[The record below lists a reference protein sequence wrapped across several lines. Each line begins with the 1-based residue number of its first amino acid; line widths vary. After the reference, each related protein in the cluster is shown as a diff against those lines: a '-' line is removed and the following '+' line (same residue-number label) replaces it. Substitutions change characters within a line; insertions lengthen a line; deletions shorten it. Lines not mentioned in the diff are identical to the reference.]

1 MSVRFSRWNSN
12 IAAQPV
18 TPDIAT
24 VAPGSLPVSLQ
35 TYIDPPEVVSQGN
48 SFLSQ
53 DSIGSAKFETRNF
66 EISTVDPT
74 NELLTGSA
82 PSAKQAGLSPVR
94 PALIGVYDIFGSSL
108 TIPAGGSTF
117 NESMRFSEFEANLSL
132 EDYRYLVNELRT
144 GNATAPIVS
153 AIEAQASSDI
163 ASVQEPLANIAK
175 LASVAENFSTQL
187 DVISHWGT
195 LKNDIESF
203 YQSYIANGFDYSPA
217 ITGLSEL
224 DSSARLSTSFI
235 EGLERSIVND
245 SQDSIIALLE
255 SRIRNEG
262 LFFDDGTIEGYSTLS
277 RMGKASICCTIL
289 SRIYGASSVGDA
301 RYTSLPL
308 AFGGNRVFE
317 SKRVG
322 GLPSNYDSIVRP
334 ALSTGSITPLQK
346 FKTEFVT
353 SFSNSVSSITRKSS
367 VVVGG
372 GRYAVDVL
380 QVVLKE
386 LVSSFPAL
394 SQPQQNPGIVVSK
407 EIGDATVIQM
417 SLKSPTNDPI
427 WCGLIRGTLL
437 TMILDKTINELQLN
451 NAFKG
456 AAIGALLEWAM
467 FSSEFLTE
475 ERLKNYPNISREKV
489 RTITRGEFAE
499 YIDPSLKPS
508 VYSSNAPQDT
518 SGTISDAELR
528 NNGFLDKFPGGYDA
542 ISARGASGDQA
553 LIGTRICGAID
564 SFARNQSITVARSTE
579 RIFETLVSR
588 FGVSGGFIF
597 SSGETASKRMV
608 YSIIFECIANLVSLF
623 VGPGYTS
630 PELVTP
636 PAVEAT
642 SQRIAELE
650 EEKAEVKRQIE
661 EYQDTIDRYNNLLRG
676 GGSSTTL
683 RRASE
688 EAEAALPGL
697 RTRLNEINT
706 ELASIDA
713 GTGPTAQYKFYRL
726 SVRKSFEKGLRLA
739 DKISKA
745 TTPGTIKDVIARSNE
760 DKTKR
765 PFEMPLPESG
775 ALTNAYRDTRLK
787 ISRVSALNAIG
798 KLVDNES
805 SGLIA
810 MFERALATSTI
821 INPSQRQVLF
831 SSLTPEIASQKSS
844 LYDRLVSQGSFTSS
858 AQQNIFDVSATRK
871 LKAIFTSE
879 GFDNLIDNSAIA
891 IIGIPTGFM
900 QNLRQADVT
909 SSRLTRVPK
918 YYAVNSYA
926 RKLTDPYL
934 DDVSG
939 PTFLFHPYID
949 CNIVGEI
956 PASGMASNSV
966 VFSFFNSN
974 EGTWKNLSY
983 VQLLIL
989 LAALGIS
996 GENDRKNILL
1006 FHYLDALCKS
1016 AIRTISGI
1024 DLKSLSQDNTGFQIS
1039 SGRATQLLSLLQSAR
1054 SGLIPNRGLQVNQF
1068 LSLSSGGNF
1077 EPIPFSRLSDQ
1088 ASSLTTPADHSLL
1101 VDFLKSGAFTSS
1113 TVSESLFAVS
1123 GLERLY
1129 CIPLDFDEFT
1139 FGGATARESADV
1151 QDGTLIAFDIG
1162 AAY

>member
-18 TPDIAT
+18 TPDIAA
-24 VAPGSLPVSLQ
+24 VAPGSLPTSRQ
-35 TYIDPPEVVSQGN
+35 TYISPPEVVSQGN

-82 PSAKQAGLSPVR
+82 PSARQAGLSPER
-94 PALIGVYDIFGSSL
+94 PTLIGVYDIFGSSL
-108 TIPAGGSTF
+108 TAPTGGSSF

-132 EDYRYLVNELRT
+132 EDYKYLVNELRT
-144 GNATAPIVS
+144 GSATAPIVS
-153 AIEAQASSDI
+153 AIESQASSDVV
-163 ASVQEPLANIAK
+163 SVQEPLANISK
-175 LASVAENFSTQL
+175 LASIAENFSTQL
-187 DVISHWGT
+187 DVISHWDT

-203 YQSYIANGFDYSPA
+203 YQGYIANGFDYSPA

-245 SQDSIIALLE
+245 SQDSIITLLE

-289 SRIYGASSVGDA
+289 SRIYGASSTGDV

-308 AFGGNRVFE
+308 TFGGNRVFE
-317 SKRVG
+317 SKKVG

-334 ALSTGSITPLQK
+334 ALSTVSIAPLQK

-353 SFSNSVSSITRKSS
+353 GFTNSVSSITRKSS
-367 VVVGG
+367 VVIGG

-380 QVVLKE
+380 QAVLKE

-394 SQPQQNPGIVVSK
+394 SQPQLNPGIVVSK

-417 SLKSPTNDPI
+417 SLKSPTNDPV

-499 YIDPSLKPS
+499 YIDPSLKPD
-508 VYSSNAPQDT
+508 VYYNNAPQDT
-518 SGTISDAELR
+518 SDIISDAELR
-528 NNGFLDKFPGGYDA
+528 ASGFLDKIPGGYDA
-542 ISARGASGDQA
+542 ISARGSSGNQA

-579 RIFETLVSR
+579 RIFETLGSR
-588 FGVSGGFIF
+588 FDVSGRLIF
-597 SSGETASKRMV
+597 SNGETASKRMV

-630 PELVTP
+630 PEVSTP
-636 PAVEAT
+636 LSEA
-642 SQRIAELE
+642 SSERIAELE
-650 EEKAEVKRQIE
+650 DEKAEVKRQIK
-661 EYQDTIDRYNNLLRG
+661 EYQDAIDRYNNVLRG
-676 GGSSTTL
+676 GGTSTTL
-683 RRASE
+683 KRASE
-688 EAEAALPGL
+688 EAEAALPAL
-697 RTRLNEINT
+697 RTRLNEINN
-706 ELASIDA
+706 ELASLNA
-713 GTGPTAQYKFYRL
+713 GTGSAVQYKFYRL

-739 DKISKA
+739 DKISMA
-745 TTPGTIKDVIARSNE
+745 TTPGAIKDAIARSNE

-810 MFERALATSTI
+810 MLERALATSAI
-821 INPSQRQVLF
+821 ISPSQRQVLF
-831 SSLTPEIASQKSS
+831 SSLTPEIASQKSL
-844 LYDRLVSQGSFTSS
+844 LYDRLVSLGNFTSS
-858 AQQNIFDVSATRK
+858 AQQNIFDISATRK
-871 LKAIFTSE
+871 LKDIFSN
-879 GFDNLIDNSAIA
+879 GSFDNLIDNSAIA
-891 IIGIPTGFM
+891 IVGIPTGFM
-900 QNLRQADVT
+900 QNLRQADAT
-909 SSRLTRVPK
+909 NLGLTRVPK
-918 YYAVNSYA
+918 YYVVNSYA
-926 RKLTDPYL
+926 RKLTNPYL
-934 DDVSG
+934 NDVSG

-956 PASGMASNSV
+956 PTSGMASNSV
-966 VFSFFNSN
+966 VFSFFNTN
-974 EGTWKNLSY
+974 EGTWENLSY
-983 VQLLIL
+983 RQLLVA
-989 LAALGIS
+989 LATLGIS

-1016 AIRTISGI
+1016 AIRTITGI
-1024 DLKSLSQDNTGFQIS
+1024 DLKSLSQNDTGLQIS
-1039 SGRATQLLSLLQSAR
+1039 SGRAAQLLSLLQSTR
-1054 SGLIPNRGLQVNQF
+1054 SGLIPSRGLQASQF
-1068 LSLSSGGNF
+1068 LNLNSGGNF

-1101 VDFLKSGAFTSS
+1101 IDFLKSGAFTNS
-1113 TVSESLFAVS
+1113 TISESLFAVG

-1139 FGGATARESADV
+1139 FQGATARESADV
-1151 QDGTLIAFDIG
+1151 QDGTLVAFDIG
-1162 AAY
+1162 AMY